1 MTTNTKLQPL
11 RDEATISFIESNTNF
26 EYSIGDGES
35 IGGGFSTLD
44 LDRPFYIDMADGFYS
59 IQDLN
64 DDRTEKLLD
73 AYMNNTIGFDDY
85 HDQLHDIYKEFQ
97 YTSLEDLIMGLNEL
111 EKKYKK
117 WLKIIFLIQIFWLY

>member
-1 MTTNTKLQPL
+1 MTTNSKLQPL
-11 RDEATISFIESNTNF
+11 RDDATISFIESNTNF

-44 LDRPFYIDMADGFYS
+44 LDSPFYIDMEDGFYS

-64 DDRTEKLLD
+64 DNRTEKLLE
-73 AYMNNTIGFDDY
+73 AYMNNTIGFDDW
-85 HDQLHDIYKEFQ
+85 HDQLHDICKEFQ
-97 YTSLEDLIMGLNEL
+97 YTSLEDLIIGLNQL

-117 WLKIIFLIQIFWLY
+117 